1 MPSPIS
7 AYDLIASAFRK
18 IGVLEAGETM
28 AAGDGATGLQALND
42 VIETWNIEGL
52 SLVGSLPVTF
62 STVAAQNTYTL
73 GTGGNWSGQRPA
85 SITSA
90 YCSVNGVD
98 FPIGIWTLE
107 EWMALPLKTLQQAI
121 IERLVY
127 VNAYPLGQ
135 VILYPTPSSVVTVT
149 LNYESAIS
157 QVASVNTTLTLA
169 PGYARALQY
178 AVGQELQAEYGG
190 SDVTAYARATKAI
203 LKRANRSSPVSSFD
217 PTLTG
222 GGVFIGARGY

>member
-28 AAGDGATGLQALND
+28 AAGDGSTGLQALND

-52 SLVGSLPVTF
+52 SLVGGLPVTF
-62 STVAAQNTYTL
+62 NTVAAQNTYTL
-73 GTGGNWSGQRPA
+73 GSGGNWNGQRPTEI
-85 SITSA
+85 SSA

-107 EWMALPLKTLQQAI
+107 EWMGVPVKTLQQAI

-127 VNAYPLGQ
+127 ENAYPLGQ

-149 LNYESAIS
+149 LNYEAEIA
-157 QVASVNTTLTLA
+157 QVASLNTVLTLA

-178 AVGQELQAEYGG
+178 AVGQELQPEYGG

-203 LKRANRSSPVSSFD
+203 LKRANRKSPIASFD